1 MKPVLRKGRVVRN
14 LAVKIEPTEPPIG
27 QVQLDFL
34 GQLALRALAIAVAYN
49 QHPHHQLRIDRWPA
63 DLAVIRPQ
71 LRAHTTQHRRHKNVD
86 SSEQVLFRNAIFE
99 PKLIEQTRLIAS
111 LPPHH
116 RRLQEADPRNQRN
129 HCSSMFSSL
138 FRQHRTLADSRRVA
152 DEGQCRLGA
161 ESATQ
166 TRATSGNRLSVKSAT
181 IPRSRSTPL
190 RPTGATMPNSARCA
204 APWLKP
210 GIGTNPCGKLS
221 VPSFCL
227 CSCTIRPLPKRSAA
241 NPLPSQTR
249 SPHITHEVANGST
262 LTQSAAL
269 SRVAQ

>member
-138 FRQHRTLADSRRVA
+138 FRQHRPTAVTVLPRF
-152 DEGQCRLGA
+152 A
-161 ESATQ
+161 E
-166 TRATSGNRLSVKSAT
+166 RNEL
-181 IPRSRSTPL
+181 P
-190 RPTGATMPNSARCA
+190 A
-204 APWLKP
+204 A
-210 GIGTNPCGKLS
+210 CGG
-221 VPSFCL
+221 
-227 CSCTIRPLPKRSAA
+227 R
-241 NPLPSQTR
+241 
-249 SPHITHEVANGST
+249 
-262 LTQSAAL
+262 AL
-269 SRVAQ
+269 SRRGVEIVYAARSDLVPQPHRATDLGSSDTPRNQRQAAAWRRGNLAPPHTAPSTERQPVRESRPPPQQFRDRDCAPSRSASARLRHRRRYR

>member
-1 MKPVLRKGRVVRN
+1 
-14 LAVKIEPTEPPIG
+14 A
-27 QVQLDFL
+27 LDFL

-138 FRQHRTLADSRRVA
+138 FRQHRSFASIRWSLPHVPFTPDSFAKVTAETLWNRNRQQSNRSERV
-152 DEGQCRLGA
+152 L
-161 ESATQ
+161 ESM
-166 TRATSGNRLSVKSAT
+166 
-181 IPRSRSTPL
+181 L
-190 RPTGATMPNSARCA
+190 RIHP
-204 APWLKP
+204 
-210 GIGTNPCGKLS
+210 
-221 VPSFCL
+221 
-227 CSCTIRPLPKRSAA
+227 
-241 NPLPSQTR
+241 
-249 SPHITHEVANGST
+249 
-262 LTQSAAL
+262 
-269 SRVAQ
+269 